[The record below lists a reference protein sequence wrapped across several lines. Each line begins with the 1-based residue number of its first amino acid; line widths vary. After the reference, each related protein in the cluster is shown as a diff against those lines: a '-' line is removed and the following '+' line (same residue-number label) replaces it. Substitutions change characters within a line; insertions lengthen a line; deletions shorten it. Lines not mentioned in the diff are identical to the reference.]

1 MDADPKSVQ
10 EIELTRKLTKG
21 QSGDYNIGYL
31 LDYDY
36 IKSHFRLIAVGLSTE
51 NELDADPKAIQE
63 IEFLKQLK
71 N

>member
-1 MDADPKSVQ
+1 MDADPKSIQ

-21 QSGDYNIGYL
+21 QSEGYNIGYL

-36 IKSHFRLIAVGLSTE
+36 IKSHYRLIAVGLSRE
-51 NELDADPKAIQE
+51 SELDADPKAIQE

>member
-10 EIELTRKLTKG
+10 EIGLTRKLTKG
-21 QSGDYNIGYL
+21 QSGDCNIGYL

-36 IKSHFRLIAVGLSTE
+36 IKSHYRLIAVGLSRE